1 MRGKNTEN
9 LIVELASK
17 MANYQRKRYVVMRFV
32 HDEKHIV
39 FNDTGNG
46 RRCKKVFDGVEVI
59 IAMIA

>member
-1 MRGKNTEN
+1 
-9 LIVELASK
+9 

>member
-1 MRGKNTEN
+1 MRSRNTED
-9 LIVELASK
+9 LIEELGNE

-46 RRCKKVFDGVEVI
+46 RRSKKVFDGVEVI
-59 IAMIA
+59 VAMIA